1 MKLVQTWPGGSI
13 GNNSADQVPTKLDYA
28 KSKTKWGYEVSAMT
42 PGARP
47 LSWFKL
53 LLQAREAP
61 KWERRAA
68 AAARTRGYSGARM
81 QDLNAQLDGLEIS
94 PDASSQLMTP
104 AQRTGEILKELN
116 IAPVQ
121 AVADFLTKIKETTL
135 ASIKRTYML
144 DDLVGTK
151 VEWILTV
158 PAIWTDQAKN
168 SMIQAARQAGLGER
182 RLDFELIS
190 EPECGATYSLKA
202 IQPNDL
208 EVSLV
213 LVRIPRP

>member
-1 MKLVQTWPGGSI
+1 MKLVQTWPEGST
-13 GNNSADQVPTKLDYA
+13 GNSSADQVPTKLDYA
-28 KSKTKWGYEVSAMT
+28 KSRTKWGYEVSTVT

-61 KWERRAA
+61 KGETQAPA
-68 AAARTRGYSGARM
+68 PARTRGYSGGRRQGLDA
-81 QDLNAQLDGLEIS
+81 LLDGLKIS
-94 PDASSQLMTP
+94 PDAGSQLMP
-104 AQRTGEILKELN
+104 AQHTGKILKELN

-135 ASIKRTYML
+135 ASIERTYML
-144 DDLVGTK
+144 DDLVDTK

-168 SMIQAARQAGLGER
+168 SMIQAASQAGLGESG
-182 RLDFELIS
+182 LDFELTS

-208 EVSLV
+208 EVSSV
-213 LVRIPRP
+213 LARIRVR